1 MTLPDERY
9 RSICQARQFLIDLL
23 DPGIY
28 PRIPRAVRGE
38 ARRLLRH
45 YPSTWDLDRLAEKSP
60 DVIIKEMEPVY
71 RMIRQYEEE
80 RSDDDAS

>member
-9 RSICQARQFLIDLL
+9 RAVRQTQQFLLDLL
-23 DPGIY
+23 DSKKY

-45 YPSTWDLDRLAEKSP
+45 YPTEWDMQRASDAVPEVFAER
-60 DVIIKEMEPVY
+60 MEPVY

-80 RSDDDAS
+80 KKHDDAS

>member
-9 RSICQARQFLIDLL
+9 RAIRQARQFLIDLC
-23 DPGIY
+23 DRTVTPKV
-28 PRIPRAVRGE
+28 PRTIRGE
-38 ARRLLRH
+38 AYRLLRH
-45 YPSTWDLDRLAEKSP
+45 YPSDYDLDRLSEKAP

-80 RSDDDAS
+80 TKR